1 MINPRIW
8 DEWGETM
15 LSKKEDLHLF
25 ENGHLNDEMTAR
37 YADAVFDGS
46 TDRLGLPEEALQHVE
61 SCVDCKDRILELS
74 MFLRNPDA
82 GEINR
87 SDRREIVTGAPW
99 AIQTRRRRYLYPMR
113 IAALFFVAAL
123 LIGTYFFVY
132 KDGSAVK
139 DLLFKSTGTEET
151 QPPQGDRKGDP
162 PQETKIPRETGE
174 TSETTAHRVIPK
186 RNVHVPS
193 NFRVNP
199 NLESMIGT
207 RYRSVSVQVLSPR
220 DNTTL
225 TVGSDI
231 DFTWKLTNPGPVTF
245 KIIDNRNRETCQ
257 YEVRGG
263 RFTLKERLGPGLYY
277 WKLEDHQDL
286 LYIGKFFIKKKQ

>member
-1 MINPRIW
+1 
-8 DEWGETM
+8 M
-15 LSKKEDLHLF
+15 LSKKEEDHLF

-37 YADAVFDGS
+37 YADAVFDGD
-46 TDRLGLPEEALQHVE
+46 TDSPRLPEEALRHVE
-61 SCVDCKDRILELS
+61 ECVDCKDRILELS
-74 MFLRNPDA
+74 MFLRDPDA
-82 GEINR
+82 GEIDR
-87 SDRREIVTGAPW
+87 SDRREILTEVPR

-132 KDGSAVK
+132 KDGSALK

-151 QPPQGDRKGDP
+151 LPPQSHEKGNP
-162 PQETKIPRETGE
+162 SQETKMPREKGE
-174 TSETTAHRVIPK
+174 TTETTADRVIVK

-193 NFRVNP
+193 NFSVNP

-220 DNTTL
+220 DNTAL

-231 DFTWKLTNPGPVTF
+231 AFAWKLTNPGPVTF

-263 RFTLKERLGPGLYY
+263 RFTLKEHLGPGLYY

>member
-1 MINPRIW
+1 
-8 DEWGETM
+8 M
-15 LSKKEDLHLF
+15 LSKKEEDHLF

-37 YADAVFDGS
+37 YADAVFDGG
-46 TDRLGLPEEALQHVE
+46 TDDPRLPEEALRHVE
-61 SCVDCKDRILELS
+61 VCVDCKDRILELS

-82 GEINR
+82 GEIDR
-87 SDRREIVTGAPW
+87 SDRREILTEVPR
-99 AIQTRRRRYLYPMR
+99 AIQTRRRRYLYLMR

-132 KDGSAVK
+132 KDSSAVK
-139 DLLFKSTGTEET
+139 DLLFNSTGTEET
-151 QPPQGDRKGDP
+151 LPPQSGEKGDP
-162 PQETKIPRETGE
+162 SQETQETQETKIAREKGE
-174 TSETTAHRVIPK
+174 TAETTADRVIPE

-193 NFRVNP
+193 NFSVNP

-231 DFTWKLTNPGPVTF
+231 AFAWKLTNPDPVTF

-263 RFTLKERLGPGLYY
+263 RFTLKEHPGPGLYY

>member
-1 MINPRIW
+1 M
-8 DEWGETM
+8 GETM
-15 LSKKEDLHLF
+15 SLKKEEFHLS
-25 ENGHLNDEMTAR
+25 ENGHLNDEITAR
-37 YADAVFDGS
+37 YADAVFEGD
-46 TDRLGLPEEALQHVE
+46 TAGLPEEALRHVE
-61 SCVDCKDRILELS
+61 ECVDCKDRIIELS

-82 GEINR
+82 GEI
-87 SDRREIVTGAPW
+87 DRREVLTEVPW
-99 AIQTRRRRYLYPMR
+99 GTRTPRRWYRYPMR

-123 LIGTYFFVY
+123 LISTYFLIY
-132 KDGSAVK
+132 KDGSTVR
-139 DLLFKSTGTEET
+139 DLLVNPPGTQEF
-151 QPPQGDRKGDP
+151 QQVQGDQNGEP
-162 PQETKIPRETGE
+162 PLEANVTAETGE
-174 TSETTAHRVIPK
+174 TTKATVKQVVPR
-186 RNVHVPS
+186 RNAQVPS

-225 TVGSDI
+225 AVGGDI
-231 DFTWKLTNPGPVTF
+231 NFAWKLTTPGPVTF
-245 KIIDNRNRETCQ
+245 KVIDNRNREACH

-263 RFTLKERLGPGLYY
+263 RFTLKEHLGPGLYY